1 MHFDVAI
8 QIMSRLLFILT
19 KQICVAGLYRFLLFV
34 LVVRHDD
41 ISLAKGGFEYIKTQP
56 QKAHIPCQANAL
68 FVVVYTCGHV
78 YFHVWIGRC

>member
-19 KQICVAGLYRFLLFV
+19 KQICVAGLCRFLLFV

-41 ISLAKGGFEYIKTQP
+41 ISLAKGGFGYIKTQP
-56 QKAHIPCQANAL
+56 QKTSIPCQANAL
-68 FVVVYTCGHV
+68 LLLSIYVGTFIFMCG
-78 YFHVWIGRC
+78 